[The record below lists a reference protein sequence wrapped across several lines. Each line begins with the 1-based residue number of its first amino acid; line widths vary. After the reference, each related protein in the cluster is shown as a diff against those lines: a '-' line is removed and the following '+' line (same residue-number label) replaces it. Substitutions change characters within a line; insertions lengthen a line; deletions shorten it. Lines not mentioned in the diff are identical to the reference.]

1 MKSEEIDE
9 QAFLRIRKR
18 LTGEFIRSFNSV
30 DKIAHMFIIN
40 IMRDVNIFDYANE
53 YEKGKI
59 AGIKENIMVAGSE
72 PVPNH
77 RRDKHQQTQEN

>member
-9 QAFLRIRKR
+9 ESFERIRKR

-30 DKIAHMFIIN
+30 DKIAHMFISN

-53 YEKGKI
+53 YAKVT
-59 AGIKENIMVAGSE
+59 KEDVKNALNKYFNM
-72 PVPNH
+72 
-77 RRDKHQQTQEN
+77 DKMAISVVFK